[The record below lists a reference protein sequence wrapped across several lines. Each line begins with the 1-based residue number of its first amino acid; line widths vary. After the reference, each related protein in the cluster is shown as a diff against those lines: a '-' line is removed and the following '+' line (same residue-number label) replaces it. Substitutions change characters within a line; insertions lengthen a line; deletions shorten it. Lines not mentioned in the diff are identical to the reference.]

1 MVISRQKGQ
10 DIRSLQGKKLHENF
24 NMTQP
29 KSFCTPPPPW
39 MNNDQSKSLVRCLHL
54 TLQIA
59 FLLEFL
65 WHNMLSETLRL
76 KNSKL
81 NRAYKITSLLDY
93 MRSVTMVFHSVE
105 LFVKYAP

>member
-24 NMTQP
+24 IMTQP
-29 KSFCTPPPPW
+29 KSSCNPPPPPP
-39 MNNDQSKSLVRCLHL
+39 MNNDQSKSLVRYLHL

-65 WHNMLSETLRL
+65 WHNMLSETLRV
-76 KNSKL
+76 
-81 NRAYKITSLLDY
+81 KIQN
-93 MRSVTMVFHSVE
+93 
-105 LFVKYAP
+105 